1 MLRNTVLAAVMLA
14 ATAAPVLAAGS
25 HEGGHYSFGE
35 PGDPAKVTR
44 TVQVEL
50 TDEMQIL
57 HDPLKIK
64 QGETIRFVVV
74 NRGEITHEFA
84 IGDSP
89 SQRAHALM
97 MKKMPD
103 MVHESDPATATLEP
117 GETKELVWSF
127 NKPIQ
132 GQIEFACHIAGHF
145 EAGMSS
151 KVALLK

>member
-1 MLRNTVLAAVMLA
+1 MFKSIAFAGTILAASIN
-14 ATAAPVLAAGS
+14 PVLAAGS
-25 HEGGHYSFGE
+25 HGGGHYSFGE

-57 HDPLKIK
+57 HGPLKIE
-64 QGETIRFVVV
+64 QGETIRFVIQ
-74 NRGEITHEFA
+74 NKGETVHEFA
-84 IGDSP
+84 VGDTP

-103 MVHESDPATATLEP
+103 MVHDEDPSAVTVEP
-117 GETKELVWSF
+117 GATKELVWSF